1 MCRGFRSQRI
11 CDDQTLQ
18 KCIKSTYV
26 PINFQYF
33 KTIIPGVVLALVF
46 CLFSQGINNLLAIEI
61 FGTPKSPIST
71 VLIAILLGILMGNAF
86 TPRPGMMVGLD
97 FTQQYILKLG
107 IIFLGIRLSFEE
119 LIKFGS
125 IAIPLIIICIV
136 GVLILVKLLIKKVP
150 ISSKM
155 SYLIAIGTSVC
166 GATAIVATA
175 PVINAK
181 KSEVAYAIANI
192 TLFGVIAMIV
202 YPYFAEWYFDNDA
215 LKTGLFLGTSI
226 HETSQVAAAGLI
238 YDQQFNSPETLNV
251 ATVTKLIRN
260 TFLVIL
266 IPLFAFLYN
275 RGELKGQN
283 YSILSIF
290 PYFVIGFIGMII
302 VRNIGDQIFTTDN
315 DSYVVWTSLIG
326 YLKTLATVFL
336 TMAMA
341 AVGISINLSE
351 LKSMGYKPFVVG
363 LIAAITVGFISLIYI
378 ETLIKFI

>member
-1 MCRGFRSQRI
+1 MLKKIFVFIKFQY
-11 CDDQTLQ
+11 
-18 KCIKSTYV
+18 IKS
-26 PINFQYF
+26 IF
-33 KTIIPGVVLALVF
+33 PGVALALVF
-46 CLFSQGINNLLAIEI
+46 CLFSQGINNVFAIEI
-61 FGTPKSPIST
+61 FETPKSPIST

-107 IIFLGIRLSFEE
+107 IIFLGIRLSFADF
-119 LIKFGS
+119 IKFGS
-125 IAIPLIIICIV
+125 IAIPLIIICILS
-136 GVLILVKLLIKKVP
+136 VLILIKLLIKKVP

-192 TLFGVIAMIV
+192 TLFGVIAMLV
-202 YPYFAEWYFDNDA
+202 YPYFAEWYFHNNA
-215 LKTGLFLGTSI
+215 LNAGLFLGTSI

-238 YDQQFNSPETLNV
+238 YDQQFDSPETLNV

-260 TFLVIL
+260 TFLVVL

-290 PYFVIGFIGMII
+290 PYFVLGFIGMII
-302 VRNIGDQIFTTDN
+302 LRNVGDQLFTSGN
-315 DSYVVWTSLIG
+315 NNYEIWINLIG

-378 ETLIKFI
+378 ETLIKFF

>member
-1 MCRGFRSQRI
+1 MSSKFIYLKRI
-11 CDDQTLQ
+11 
-18 KCIKSTYV
+18 
-26 PINFQYF
+26 F
-33 KTIIPGVVLALVF
+33 PGVTLALIF
-46 CLFSQGINNLLAIEI
+46 YLFSHGINNVLAIEI

-119 LIKFGS
+119 FIKFGS
-125 IAIPLIIICIV
+125 IAIPLIVVCIV
-136 GVLILVKLLIKKVP
+136 GVLILIKLLIKKVP

-181 KSEVAYAIANI
+181 KTEVAYAIANI
-192 TLFGVIAMIV
+192 TLFGVIAMLV
-202 YPYFAEWYFDNDA
+202 YPYFAEWYFNNEE
-215 LKTGLFLGTSI
+215 LKAGLFLGTSI

-260 TFLVIL
+260 TFLVIM

-275 RGELKGQN
+275 RGEVKDKS
-283 YSILSIF
+283 YSILNIF
-290 PYFVIGFIGMII
+290 PYFVLGFIGMII
-302 VRNIGDQIFTTDN
+302 VRNLGDQIFTIEKGN
-315 DSYVVWTSLIG
+315 NHYWFSFIE
-326 YLKTLATVFL
+326 YLKILATAFL

-378 ETLIKFI
+378 ETLSKFFI

>member
-1 MCRGFRSQRI
+1 MSSKLLYLKKIF
-11 CDDQTLQ
+11 
-18 KCIKSTYV
+18 
-26 PINFQYF
+26 
-33 KTIIPGVVLALVF
+33 PGVALALIF
-46 CLFSQGINNLLAIEI
+46 YLFSQGINNVLAIEI
-61 FGTPKSPIST
+61 FGTVKSPIST

-119 LIKFGS
+119 FVKFGT
-125 IAIPLIIICIV
+125 IAIPLIIVCII
-136 GVLILVKLLIKKVP
+136 GVLILIKLLIKKVP

-181 KSEVAYAIANI
+181 KTEIAYAIANI

-202 YPYFAEWYFDNDA
+202 YPYFAEWFFSEDN
-215 LKTGLFLGTSI
+215 LKAGLFLGTAI

-260 TFLVIL
+260 TFLIIM

-275 RGELKGQN
+275 RGEMKGN
-283 YSILSIF
+283 YSILDIF
-290 PYFVIGFIGMII
+290 PYFVLGFIGMIL
-302 VRNIGDQIFTTDN
+302 VRNIGDQIF
-315 DSYVVWTSLIG
+315 LIESKNQ
-326 YLKTLATVFL
+326 YYWLNLIEIIKILATTFL

-351 LKSMGYKPFVVG
+351 LRLMGYKPFVVG
-363 LIAAITVGFISLIYI
+363 LIAAVTVGFISLIYI
-378 ETLIKFI
+378 QAILKFFT

>member
-1 MCRGFRSQRI
+1 MHKISVDKNFQF
-11 CDDQTLQ
+11 
-18 KCIKSTYV
+18 IKS
-26 PINFQYF
+26 IF
-33 KTIIPGVVLALVF
+33 PGVFLALIF
-46 CLFSQGINNLLAIEI
+46 CLFSQGINNVLAIEI
-61 FGTPKSPIST
+61 FGTTKSPVST

-86 TPRPGMMVGLD
+86 TPRPGMMIGLD

-107 IIFLGIRLSFEE
+107 IIFLGIRLSFSDFVR
-119 LIKFGS
+119 FGS
-125 IAIPLIIICIV
+125 IAIPLVIFCIV
-136 GVLILVKLLIKKVP
+136 GVLILIKLLIKKVP

-181 KSEVAYAIANI
+181 KTEVAYAIANI
-192 TLFGVIAMIV
+192 TLFGVIAMLT
-202 YPYFAEWYFDNDA
+202 YPYFAEWYFDNNSLDA
-215 LKTGLFLGTSI
+215 GLFLGTSI

-238 YDQQFNSPETLNV
+238 YDQQFNNPETLDV

-275 RGELKGQN
+275 RGEFKDKK

-290 PYFVIGFIGMII
+290 PYFVVGFIGMII
-302 VRNIGDQIFTTDN
+302 IRNLGDQFFSIENNNF
-315 DSYVVWTSLIG
+315 YIWYKFIE
-326 YLKTLATVFL
+326 YLKILTTVFL

-351 LKSMGYKPFVVG
+351 LKSMGYKPFIVG
-363 LIAAITVGFISLIYI
+363 LIAAITVGIVSLIYI
-378 ETLIKFI
+378 ETFSKFFT

>member
-1 MCRGFRSQRI
+1 MHKVS
-11 CDDQTLQ
+11 
-18 KCIKSTYV
+18 V
-26 PINFQYF
+26 PINFQYL
-33 KTIIPGVVLALVF
+33 KSILPGVILALVF
-46 CLFSQGINNLLAIEI
+46 CLFSQGINNVLAIEI

-86 TPRPGMMVGLD
+86 TPRPGMMIGLD

-107 IIFLGIRLSFEE
+107 IIFLGIRLSFADF
-119 LIKFGS
+119 IKFGS

-192 TLFGVIAMIV
+192 TLFGVIAMLL
-202 YPYFAEWYFDNDA
+202 YPYFAEWYFDNEA
-215 LKTGLFLGTSI
+215 LNVGLFLGTSI

-238 YDQQFNSPETLNV
+238 YDQQFDNPETLNV

-266 IPLFAFLYN
+266 IHLFAFLYN
-275 RGELKGQN
+275 RGELKGQK
-283 YSILSIF
+283 YSIFNIF
-290 PYFVIGFIGMII
+290 PYFVLGFIGMII
-302 VRNIGDQIFTTDN
+302 VRNLGDQLYPAESNNHQIWVN
-315 DSYVVWTSLIG
+315 LIE
-326 YLKTLATVFL
+326 YFKILTTVFL

-341 AVGISINLSE
+341 AVGISINLGE

-363 LIAAITVGFISLIYI
+363 LIAAVTVGIISLIYI
-378 ETLIKFI
+378 ETISKFI

>member
-1 MCRGFRSQRI
+1 V
-11 CDDQTLQ
+11 TLNYQ
-18 KCIKSTYV
+18 YLKSIV
-26 PINFQYF
+26 
-33 KTIIPGVVLALVF
+33 PGVVLALVF
-46 CLFSQGINNLLAIEI
+46 CLFSQGINNILAIEI

-107 IIFLGIRLSFEE
+107 IIFLGIRLSFSDF
-119 LIKFGS
+119 IKFGS
-125 IAIPLIIICIV
+125 IAIPLIIICIL

-192 TLFGVIAMIV
+192 TLFGVIAMLV
-202 YPYFAEWYFDNDA
+202 YPYFAEWYFDGTSLNA
-215 LKTGLFLGTSI
+215 GLFLGTSI

-283 YSILSIF
+283 YSILNIF
-290 PYFVIGFIGMII
+290 PYFVLGFIGMII
-302 VRNIGDQIFTTDN
+302 VRNLGDQLFPTGNNNHEMWIN
-315 DSYVVWTSLIG
+315 LIG

-341 AVGISINLSE
+341 AVGISINLGE

-363 LIAAITVGFISLIYI
+363 LIAAITVGIISLIYI
-378 ETLIKFI
+378 ETLNKFI

>member
-1 MCRGFRSQRI
+1 MFSKLVYIKRI
-11 CDDQTLQ
+11 
-18 KCIKSTYV
+18 
-26 PINFQYF
+26 F
-33 KTIIPGVVLALVF
+33 PGVTLALIF
-46 CLFSQGINNLLAIEI
+46 FLFSQGINNVLAIEI

-97 FTQQYILKLG
+97 FTQQYILKIG

-119 LIKFGS
+119 FLKFGS
-125 IAIPLIIICIV
+125 IAIPLIIVCII
-136 GVLILVKLLIKKVP
+136 GVLILIKLLIKKVP

-181 KSEVAYAIANI
+181 KTEVAYAIANI
-192 TLFGVIAMIV
+192 TLFGVIAMLV
-202 YPYFAEWYFDNDA
+202 YPYFAEWYFNEDD
-215 LKTGLFLGTSI
+215 LKAGLFLGTSI

-260 TFLVIL
+260 TFLVIM

-275 RGELKGQN
+275 RGEVKN
-283 YSILSIF
+283 EKYSILSIF
-290 PYFVIGFIGMII
+290 PYFVLGFIGMIVI
-302 VRNIGDQIFTTDN
+302 RNLGDQLFSDENNNYLLWMNFIE
-315 DSYVVWTSLIG
+315 
-326 YLKTLATVFL
+326 YLKILATTFL

-351 LKSMGYKPFVVG
+351 LKSMGYKPFIVG
-363 LIAAITVGFISLIYI
+363 LIAAVTVGFISLIYI
-378 ETLIKFI
+378 ETISKFFI

>member
-1 MCRGFRSQRI
+1 MHRI
-11 CDDQTLQ
+11 
-18 KCIKSTYV
+18 SV

-33 KTIIPGVVLALVF
+33 KTILPGIILALVF

-86 TPRPGMMVGLD
+86 TPRPGMMIGLD

-107 IIFLGIRLSFEE
+107 IIFLGIRLSFSDFV
-119 LIKFGS
+119 KFGS
-125 IAIPLIIICIV
+125 IAIPLIIICIL
-136 GVLILVKLLIKKVP
+136 GVLILIKLLIKKVP

-181 KSEVAYAIANI
+181 KTEVAYAIANI
-192 TLFGVIAMIV
+192 TLFGVIAMII
-202 YPYFAEWYFDNDA
+202 YPYFAEWYFENDA
-215 LKTGLFLGTSI
+215 LKAGLFLGTSI

-238 YDQQFNSPETLNV
+238 YDQQFNDPETLNV

-260 TFLVIL
+260 TFLVLL

-275 RGELKGQN
+275 RGEFKGQK
-283 YSILSIF
+283 YSIFNIF
-290 PYFVIGFIGMII
+290 PYFVLGFIGMIFL
-302 VRNIGDQIFTTDN
+302 RNLGDQFFLSESRDN
-315 DSYVVWTSLIG
+315 YFWLSFVE
-326 YLKTLATVFL
+326 YLKSLATVFL

-341 AVGISINLSE
+341 AVGISININE
-351 LKSMGYKPFVVG
+351 LKSMGYKPFIVG
-363 LIAAITVGFISLIYI
+363 LIAASTVGIISLIYI
-378 ETLIKFI
+378 ETLSDFII